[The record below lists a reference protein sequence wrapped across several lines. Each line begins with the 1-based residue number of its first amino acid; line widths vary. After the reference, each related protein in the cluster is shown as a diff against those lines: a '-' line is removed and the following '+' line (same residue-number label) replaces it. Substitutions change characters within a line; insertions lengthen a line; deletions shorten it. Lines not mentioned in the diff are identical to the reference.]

1 MEAPDDWLTLEPRG
15 EGRNKWLKTWPDHIG
30 LSGTQGKSSIK
41 AYYVGMH
48 IYLPFAVLASAP
60 SMTCHYLC
68 RVHFKAKKVIST
80 CLGLFIVQIW
90 IFCQPE
96 YLHHLEVFFKTLHMH
111 LWTQNTT
118 LKSKPGRNHEVIGE
132 IFTRSLKWMM
142 GNYLDSPQ
150 QCARETFRAVKQS
163 CTLCNIVLS
172 PC

>member
-60 SMTCHYLC
+60 STTCHYLC

-96 YLHHLEVFFKTLHMH
+96 YLHHLEVFFKTLPMH
-111 LWTQNTT
+111 LQRMRTAKKLLLNFVTT
-118 LKSKPGRNHEVIGE
+118 LCCSKDNDPIMQFNGKSGK
-132 IFTRSLKWMM
+132 
-142 GNYLDSPQ
+142 
-150 QCARETFRAVKQS
+150 
-163 CTLCNIVLS
+163 LS
-172 PC
+172 V